1 MVFIV
6 SRVCIFHS
14 TAPVQISATVAVL
27 VLFSSLRHPC
37 EQILSENSKHGSEK
51 LDKVIKTLEEAGL
64 SSKVLQLVKE
74 HLNSS
79 DVAKSP
85 EGEI

>member
-1 MVFIV
+1 MKIKVKRYKQLEKIAVFE
-6 SRVCIFHS
+6 
-14 TAPVQISATVAVL
+14 AL
-27 VLFSSLRHPC
+27 
-37 EQILSENSKHGSEK
+37 EQILSENSKHGSKK

-74 HLNSS
+74 HLNLS
-79 DVAKSP
+79 DVAKSS